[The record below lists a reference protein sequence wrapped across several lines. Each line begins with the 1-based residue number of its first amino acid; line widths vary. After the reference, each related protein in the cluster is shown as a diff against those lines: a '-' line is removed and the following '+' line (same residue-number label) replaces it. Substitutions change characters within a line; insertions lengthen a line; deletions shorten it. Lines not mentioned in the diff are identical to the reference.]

1 MKKALSLFLAALL
14 LPLALGAQLLTASGT
29 LADNQMIL
37 GHYTTETLSTKGWGK
52 VFLNGNNTVAT
63 DLTADELAIAQGSE
77 IKAFRVGLFSSTEIS
92 RVFVIPVYSNGT
104 FGTETSWPCSASSA
118 GWNVI
123 ELDQSYLIDLP
134 TDAKLRIGFDYVQNG
149 TKDTPLSV
157 VREGTVYTSYHK
169 KNGNWVNYG
178 VNTTGNL
185 SLQLIIENDNF
196 PQYILRARKLILNKT
211 NVKTGDAIP
220 FTFETCNLGAAPVE
234 AGAATYVVAID
245 GQEAATLTN
254 AQALTDTYTSISG
267 AVSTEGLAA
276 GEHTLTVTLA
286 SIYGEALDEPIVLSA
301 TFKNFDFGF
310 TRQMRLVEQFTSTY
324 CTHCPKGVATLQ
336 ALSDLRGDIAWVG
349 VHQNMSGTDVFR
361 TAQCDTIAD
370 LQLCDGYPEASFDR
384 SAGVEDANSVCAV
397 ISYTNYAAGATFF
410 SDFLE
415 SVSQLPSWAT
425 VNINSTYDPETRQ
438 AAITIDGALVPNYED
453 FMGSDSKLTVY
464 ITEDNL
470 VSPQYN
476 NGAWDNNFV
485 HNGVLRLALG
495 SAKGVDLKRNGETY
509 KNEFTV
515 NIPEEWKADDLN
527 IVAFISRPLG
537 NPVNDIYV
545 TNANK
550 RKLGDFD
557 QPTAAPGDLNGDNE
571 IDIADVVMLIDVVLN
586 GKPQGLDDAICDLNG
601 DSEID
606 IADVVMLIDMILN
619 EN

>member
-1 MKKALSLFLAALL
+1 MKKSLSLLLAALL
-14 LPLALGAQLLTASGT
+14 LPLVLGAQM
-29 LADNQMIL
+29 LAPNQIII
-37 GHYTTETLSTKGWGK
+37 GHYTTDSLSTKGWGK
-52 VFLNGNNTVAT
+52 TFLNGNNIVAT
-63 DLTADELAIAQGSE
+63 DLTPEELAIAQGSQ
-77 IKAFRVGLFSSTEIS
+77 IKAFRVGLSSATDVS
-92 RVFVIPVYSNGT
+92 RVFVIPVYADGT
-104 FGTETSWPCSASSA
+104 FGTETSWTCNVSSE

-123 ELDQSYLIDLP
+123 ELETPYLIDLP
-134 TDAKLRIGFDYVQNG
+134 DDAKLRIGFDYLQDG
-149 TKDTPLSV
+149 TKATPLSV
-157 VREGTVYTSYHK
+157 VKVGNVHTTYHLRGGK
-169 KNGNWVNYG
+169 WTNFG
-178 VNTTGNL
+178 VNTVGNL
-185 SLQLIIENDNF
+185 SLQLIVENDNF
-196 PQYILRARKLILNKT
+196 PQYILRARKLILTKT

-245 GQEAATLTN
+245 GHEVATVTNPQTLTG
-254 AQALTDTYTSISG
+254 TYTSISG
-267 AVSTEGLAA
+267 AVSTAGLTA

-286 SIYGEALDEPIVLSA
+286 SIYGEPLDEPIVLSA

-361 TAQCDTIAD
+361 TEQCDTIAD
-370 LQLCDGYPEASFDR
+370 LQLCNGYPEASFDR

-397 ISYTNYAAGATFF
+397 ISYTNYAEGATFF
-410 SDFLE
+410 SNFLE
-415 SVSQLPSWAT
+415 SVSQLPSWAS

-438 AAITIDGALVPNYED
+438 AAITIDGGLVPNYED

-470 VSPQYN
+470 VSPQYSS
-476 NGAWDNNFV
+476 GSWDNNFV

-495 SAKGVDLKRNGETY
+495 SAKGVDLKRNGDAY

-527 IVAFISRPLG
+527 IIAFISRPLG
-537 NPVNDIYV
+537 NPVKDIYV

-550 RKLGDFD
+550 RKLGESD
-557 QPTAAPGDLNGDNE
+557 QPVIVAGDLNGDGE
-571 IDIADVVMLIDVVLN
+571 IDVADVSALIACVLNSNAAGYDIAAIDVDGDGQCDVSDVSLLIN
-586 GKPQGLDDAICDLNG
+586 IILGK
-601 DSEID
+601 
-606 IADVVMLIDMILN
+606 
-619 EN
+619 